1 MSALRRE
8 RLQKLLA
15 AAGIASRR
23 GAEALIEAG
32 RVSVNGKPARV
43 GDSADPDRDKIQ
55 VDGES
60 LQLETKRYW
69 IANKPKGVLTT
80 VRDTHGR
87 RTIMDLLPAHTERV
101 FPVGRLDLDTEGL
114 VLLTNDGPLAH
125 ALLHPSHEV
134 EREYVVTV
142 RGELRSREQRR
153 LEKGVRLDDGVTA
166 PSKLSR
172 VRHDRKDGSTTF
184 QLTLIEGR
192 KRQIRRALR
201 ALGHP
206 VRGLRR
212 VRMGP
217 LRLGRLALGSVRPAT
232 SAECVALERLRRK
245 VLRGAQPERGRQRTG
260 SSGPKDGRSQGKR
273 RGSHRPGG
281 RPVSS

>member
-1 MSALRRE
+1 MSAPRRA

-15 AAGIASRR
+15 AAGITSRR

-32 RVSVNGKPARV
+32 RVSVNGEPARL
-43 GDSADPDRDKIQ
+43 GDSADPDRDEIQ

-60 LQLETKRYW
+60 LQLEAKRYW

-114 VLLTNDGPLAH
+114 VLLTNDGSLAH

-153 LEKGVRLDDGVTA
+153 LERGVRLDDGLTA

-232 SAECVALERLRRK
+232 STECAALERLRRA
-245 VLRGAQPERGRQRTG
+245 VLRGAEPDRSRQRPG

-273 RGSHRPGG
+273 RGPSKLGG
-281 RPVSS
+281 RSVSS